1 MTDETSPKSYAIAL
15 KLLSIRAR
23 SQSEMEK
30 LLEDRGFSEE
40 EIATTISI
48 LKEKNYLDD
57 FQFAYQYS
65 LFSATNRLMGRHRI
79 FQKLLEKGV
88 AAQIIHH
95 ALDQVFSE
103 IDEEKLL
110 EKAIGKKVRLDGL
123 PHTIKDLKRLYDYIY
138 RRGFPTELIW
148 KKLAPY
154 KKRLSEVTF

>member
-1 MTDETSPKSYAIAL
+1 
-15 KLLSIRAR
+15 
-23 SQSEMEK
+23 MEK
-30 LLEDRGFSEE
+30 LLEKRAFPEE
-40 EIATTISI
+40 EIATTIKI

-65 LFSATNRLMGRHRI
+65 LFGATNRLMGRHRL

-88 AAQIIHH
+88 AAQVIHR
-95 ALDQVFSE
+95 ALDQLFNE

-110 EKAIGKKVRLDGL
+110 EKAIGKKVRLHGL
-123 PHTIKDLKRLYDYIY
+123 PKTINDLKRLYDYIY

>member
-1 MTDETSPKSYAIAL
+1 MTEETSPKSYAVAL

-23 SQSEMEK
+23 SQAEMEK
-30 LLEDRGFSEE
+30 LLEKKAFSEK
-40 EIATTISI
+40 EIATTIRI

-65 LFSATNRLMGRHRI
+65 LFSATNRLMGRHRL

-88 AAQIIHH
+88 AAQVIYR
-95 ALDQVFSE
+95 ALDQVFIE

-110 EKAIGKKVRLDGL
+110 EKAIGKKVRMDGL
-123 PHTIKDLKRLYDYIY
+123 PHTIKDLKKLYDYIY

-154 KKRLSEVTF
+154 KKRLSEVSF